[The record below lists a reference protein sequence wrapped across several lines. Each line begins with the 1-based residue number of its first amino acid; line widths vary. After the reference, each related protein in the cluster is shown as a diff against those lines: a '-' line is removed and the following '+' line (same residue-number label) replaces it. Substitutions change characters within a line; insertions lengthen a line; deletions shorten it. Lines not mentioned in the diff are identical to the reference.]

1 MNKESN
7 PNLLWDTIKMAI
19 RGESIKFGA
28 TQKKEIDKEIVRLEK
43 EIQRLNELSSNTPL
57 SDTDEGYLQSAKTS
71 LCIIINQKAQGAY
84 VRSRAEN
91 YEEGEK
97 NKSSFFN
104 IEKRNSTKKSVNK
117 LRISKTEVISDQNR
131 ILDHMKTFY
140 KTLYSQKK
148 LENSNTFLRN
158 LSPPKTVNE
167 EQSIIMTKDLTLDEI
182 AAAIKEMKSNKSPG
196 EDGLPIEFYRIFWE
210 DIKIY
215 LFESYKFSLQE
226 KSLSITQ
233 KRGVISLLP
242 KKGDLLMLK
251 NWRPLTLLNVDYKIL
266 AKLIA
271 TRMKKVLLYI
281 INEDQTGFLPKRFI
295 GQNIV
300 SMFEIMNFCDENEL
314 AAVLISIDFEKAFD
328 QIDWDFIWDSMIF
341 FKFPPKI
348 INWIKTIYKGA
359 QSSVIN
365 NGHMSE
371 YFSLGRGVRQGC
383 PLSPYLFIIA
393 AEILAISLRSNE
405 LIKGIKIGE
414 KESKIKQFADDSQ
427 ALSIFDKESINAT
440 FKNFEDYGKVS
451 GSVINFDKSKLM
463 RIGSIKD
470 SLFAVDLD
478 YKDVKWTNGPIEI
491 LGINFYSTLEE
502 TTKYNY
508 EKVLEKIDKAIQIWS
523 TQKLTLFGKISVIN
537 TVLLSKL
544 ISKLSSLPSP
554 STDMIK
560 RIENKF
566 IDFLWSS
573 KRHAISKEMLTKN
586 RSNFGLN
593 FPCIATKD
601 KSLKMA
607 WIKRLLNSD
616 ADCVSPFLKVNLK
629 VGFDTLFRCNL
640 KKSDLKDCSNSQ
652 LPLFWKQTLEIWCE
666 ANYRSIDQI
675 ENPNE
680 EILWLNSNIKLDHKT
695 IFIKEMF
702 DNNIVR
708 VKDLQKDDQTWLNF
722 VYEI

>member
-1 MNKESN
+1 MNNTDLIDIWRHMHPDSLTYTWSQKRPTRVFCRLDFFLISTSLVDDIVSSKIVPGFRSDHSAVILEIKLNKTIRGRGYWKLNCNHLSNLEYINTIKRTINETVQMNKESN

-71 LCIIINQKAQGAY
+71 LCIVINQKAQGAY
-84 VRSRAEN
+84 VRSRAKN

-148 LENSNTFLRN
+148 LENSNTFLRY

-251 NWRPLTLLNVDYKIL
+251 NWRPHTLLNVDYKIL

-508 EKVLEKIDKAIQIWS
+508 E
-523 TQKLTLFGKISVIN
+523 
-537 TVLLSKL
+537 
-544 ISKLSSLPSP
+544 
-554 STDMIK
+554 
-560 RIENKF
+560 
-566 IDFLWSS
+566 
-573 KRHAISKEMLTKN
+573 
-586 RSNFGLN
+586 
-593 FPCIATKD
+593 
-601 KSLKMA
+601 
-607 WIKRLLNSD
+607 
-616 ADCVSPFLKVNLK
+616 
-629 VGFDTLFRCNL
+629 
-640 KKSDLKDCSNSQ
+640 
-652 LPLFWKQTLEIWCE
+652 
-666 ANYRSIDQI
+666 
-675 ENPNE
+675 
-680 EILWLNSNIKLDHKT
+680 
-695 IFIKEMF
+695 
-702 DNNIVR
+702 
-708 VKDLQKDDQTWLNF
+708 
-722 VYEI
+722 